1 MANKISVIIDVAVD
15 KGVTSLK
22 KFRSAI
28 GEADT
33 ASGKMRAGFDV
44 AKESIVAN
52 AANIAMAAG
61 GALIAFG
68 VKSVQAFQDTALAA
82 GKFSD
87 ATGLAV
93 DEASRFIEVAGDIGI
108 EAGTVETALGKMNKT
123 LGGSPELFT
132 ELGVEIAKTGTGA
145 TDVNGTFLNV
155 VDRLNAIKD
164 PAERARVASQLLG
177 KGWQGMA
184 ELIGQGSAEL
194 KASLA
199 GVADAQVI
207 DEEEEKKAKQLRD
220 RMDELKDRVEA
231 FSLTL
236 GESLVPALVE
246 AADDVIWLAD
256 KVSEFESAVQ
266 SATDVDLGGWAKKLT
281 SPVGVATS
289 AMNWF
294 TDAIGSNVSATDGI
308 SYAWDYF
315 TGNLEDGTTAIEDGT
330 TAIEYG
336 TDAADEMA
344 RVYGERV
351 VPAVDDSTY
360 AFDAA
365 AEEAN
370 NLAINTGRVER
381 AAQALSDEWDR
392 LKGKIDDKAAWFNMQ
407 ATFDDIRDKG
417 AAAMQAVA
425 DGTEDA
431 EQKMHEYRDAV
442 IGGQQEVFDL
452 GKQLGLL
459 PDEVSVL
466 IDLAE
471 NGQIDELE
479 RRLTILTRN
488 RTMNLDIIARGGAGY
503 GDRFGGA
510 RAAGGPVTAGTPYLV
525 GERGPEI
532 VVPGQSGTVIPNHR
546 IGVGGGGGMV
556 INITTGADPQAVV
569 AAIKKYEKSNGAAW
583 RS

>member
-1 MANKISVIIDVAVD
+1 VTVANKISVIIDVAVD

-28 GEADT
+28 GEAET

-108 EAGTVETALGKMNKT
+108 EAGTVESALGKMNKT
-123 LGGSPELFT
+123 LGGSPELFA

-184 ELIGQGSAEL
+184 ELIGQGSTAL

-207 DEEEEKKAKQLRD
+207 DPAELKKAREFRD
-220 RMDELKDRVEA
+220 RMDQLKDRLSAVALE
-231 FSLTL
+231 L
-236 GESLVPALVE
+236 GESLVPALTQMAE
-246 AADDVIWLAD
+246 AAVPAAKAVAKVADVWMTVGKAVKNTAEVSAEMYLQNGLTVDQLKEMGYSAD
-256 KVSEFESAVQ
+256 EISDALVKLGLSTVET
-266 SATDVDLGGWAKKLT
+266 TDVT
-281 SPVGVATS
+281 
-289 AMNWF
+289 
-294 TDAIGSNVSATDGI
+294 
-308 SYAWDYF
+308 
-315 TGNLEDGTTAIEDGT
+315 
-330 TAIEYG
+330 
-336 TDAADEMA
+336 DEMA
-344 RVYGERV
+344 RMYGQRLNPTVE
-351 VPAVDDSTY
+351 DTTL

-370 NLAINTGRVER
+370 DLAIKTGRVER

-459 PDEVSVL
+459 PAEVSVL
-466 IDLAE
+466 LDLVE

-488 RTMNLDIIARGGAGY
+488 RTANLDIIARGGAGY
-503 GDRFGGA
+503 GGLFPA
-510 RAAGGPVTAGTPYLV
+510 PRAMGGPVTAGTPYLV
-525 GERGPEI
+525 GEKGPEI
-532 VVPGQSGTVIPNHR
+532 VVPGQSGTVIPNNR

-556 INITTGADPQAVV
+556 INITTGADPQAVI
-569 AAIKKYEKSNGAAW
+569 AAIKKFEKSNGAAW

>member
-1 MANKISVIIDVAVD
+1 VANKISVIIDVAVD

-28 GEADT
+28 GEAET

-108 EAGTVETALGKMNKT
+108 EAGTVESALGKMNKT
-123 LGGSPELFT
+123 LGGSPELFA

-184 ELIGQGSAEL
+184 ELIGQGSTAL

-207 DEEEEKKAKQLRD
+207 DPAELKKAREFRD
-220 RMDELKDRVEA
+220 RMDQLKDRLSAVALE
-231 FSLTL
+231 L
-236 GESLVPALVE
+236 GESLVPALTQMAE
-246 AADDVIWLAD
+246 AAVPAAKAVAKVADVWMTVGKAVKNTAEVSAEMYLQNGLTVDQLKEMGYSAD
-256 KVSEFESAVQ
+256 EISDALVKLGLSTVET
-266 SATDVDLGGWAKKLT
+266 TDVT
-281 SPVGVATS
+281 
-289 AMNWF
+289 
-294 TDAIGSNVSATDGI
+294 
-308 SYAWDYF
+308 
-315 TGNLEDGTTAIEDGT
+315 
-330 TAIEYG
+330 
-336 TDAADEMA
+336 DEMA
-344 RVYGERV
+344 RMYGQRLNPTVE
-351 VPAVDDSTY
+351 DTTQ

-370 NLAINTGRVER
+370 DLAIKTGRVER
-381 AAQALSDEWDR
+381 AAEALSDEWDR

-459 PDEVSVL
+459 PAEVSVL
-466 IDLAE
+466 LDLVE

-488 RTMNLDIIARGGAGY
+488 RTANLDIIARGGAGY
-503 GDRFGGA
+503 GGLFPA
-510 RAAGGPVTAGTPYLV
+510 PRAMGGPVTAGTPYLV
-525 GERGPEI
+525 GEKGPEI
-532 VVPGQSGTVIPNHR
+532 VVPGQSGTVIPNNR

-556 INITTGADPQAVV
+556 INITTGADPQAVI
-569 AAIKKYEKSNGAAW
+569 AAIKKFEKSNGAAW

>member
-15 KGVTSLK
+15 KGVSSLK

-28 GEADT
+28 GEAET

-68 VKSVQAFQDTALAA
+68 VKAVQAFQDTALAA
-82 GKFSD
+82 GQFSD

-93 DEASRFIEVAGDIGI
+93 DEASRFIEVAGDLGI
-108 EAGTVETALGKMNKT
+108 EAGTVEAALGKMNKT
-123 LGGSPELFT
+123 LGGSPELFA

-184 ELIGQGSAEL
+184 ELIGQGSTAL

-199 GVADAQVI
+199 GVGDAQVI
-207 DEEEEKKAKQLRD
+207 DEKELKKARDLRD
-220 RMDELKDRVEA
+220 RMDQLKDRLSAVALE
-231 FSLTL
+231 L
-236 GESLVPALVE
+236 GESLVPALAQMAENAVP
-246 AADDVIWLAD
+246 AAQAVAKVAD
-256 KVSEFESAVQ
+256 AWMTVGNAVKNTAEVSAEMYLQNGLTVDQLEEMGYSADEV
-266 SATDVDLGGWAKKLT
+266 SDALVKLGLSTVGTTDVT
-281 SPVGVATS
+281 
-289 AMNWF
+289 
-294 TDAIGSNVSATDGI
+294 
-308 SYAWDYF
+308 
-315 TGNLEDGTTAIEDGT
+315 
-330 TAIEYG
+330 
-336 TDAADEMA
+336 DEMA
-344 RVYGERV
+344 RMYGQRLNPTVE
-351 VPAVDDSTY
+351 DTTQ

-370 NLAINTGRVER
+370 DLAIKTGRVER

-452 GKQLGLL
+452 GRQLGLL

-466 IDLAE
+466 IELAE

-488 RTMNLDIIARGGAGY
+488 RTANLDIIARGGAGY
-503 GDRFGGA
+503 GGLFPA
-510 RAAGGPVTAGTPYLV
+510 PRAMGGPVTAGTPYLV
-525 GERGPEI
+525 GEKGPEI
-532 VVPGQSGTVIPNHR
+532 VVPGRSGTVIPNNR
-546 IGVGGGGGMV
+546 IGVGGGGSMV
-556 INITTGADPQAVV
+556 INITTGADPQAVI
-569 AAIKKYEKSNGAAW
+569 AAIKKFEKSNGAAW

>member
-28 GEADT
+28 GEAET

-68 VKSVQAFQDTALAA
+68 VKSVKAFQDTALAA
-82 GKFSD
+82 GAFSD

-123 LGGSPELFT
+123 LGGSPELFA

-155 VDRLNAIKD
+155 VDRLNAIED

-207 DEEEEKKAKQLRD
+207 DPDELKKAREFRD
-220 RMDELKDRVEA
+220 RMDDLNDRLQAVMM
-231 FSLTL
+231 TV
-236 GESLVPALVE
+236 GEELVPALSD
-246 AADDVIWLAD
+246 AAETIGTVTDALQAASSAAEDLTGTDLA
-256 KVSEFESAVQ
+256 
-266 SATDVDLGGWAKKLT
+266 GWAQKLT
-281 SPVGVATS
+281 SPVDVATS
-289 AMNWF
+289 AMDLF

-308 SYAWDYF
+308 GYAWDYF
-315 TGNLEDGTTAIEDGT
+315 TGNLEDGTTTIG
-330 TAIEYG
+330 YG
-336 TDAADEMA
+336 TEAAAEMA
-344 RVYGERV
+344 RIYGERV
-351 VPAVDDSTY
+351 TPAVDKATTHFEDLEGATARLNDTY
-360 AFDAA
+360 A
-365 AEEAN
+365 
-370 NLAINTGRVER
+370 I
-381 AAQALSDEWDR
+381 
-392 LKGKIDDKAAWFNMQ
+392 LKGTLDEGDALDKAAE
-407 ATFDDIRDKG
+407 ATWNFRSETDRTEAEVRDYTR
-417 AAAMQAVA
+417 ALADTVVA
-425 DGTEDA
+425 LTEMPD
-431 EQKMHEYRDAV
+431 EQKTN
-442 IGGQQEVFDL
+442 
-452 GKQLGLL
+452 LL
-459 PDEVSVL
+459 LKLEEG
-466 IDLAE
+466 DLAAVE
-471 NGQIDELE
+471 AALARYREGVNVPIRFKGQGSVGFEK
-479 RRLTILTRN
+479 
-488 RTMNLDIIARGGAGY
+488 
-503 GDRFGGA
+503 
-510 RAAGGPVTAGTPYLV
+510 RAMGGPVNAGQPYIV

-532 VVPGQSGTVIPNHR
+532 VVPGRSGTVIPNNR
-546 IGVGGGGGMV
+546 IGVGGGSPTTV
-556 INITTGADPQAVV
+556 NIYTNADPNSTK
-569 AAIKKYEKSNGAAW
+569 AALRRFDRRNGPGI
-583 RS
+583 

>member
-28 GEADT
+28 GEAET

-68 VKSVQAFQDTALAA
+68 VKAVQAFQDTALAA
-82 GKFSD
+82 GQFSD

-108 EAGTVETALGKMNKT
+108 EAGTVEAALGKMNKT
-123 LGGSPELFT
+123 LGGSPELFA
-132 ELGVEIAKTGTGA
+132 ELGVEIAKTDTGA

-184 ELIGQGSAEL
+184 ELIGQGSTAL

-199 GVADAQVI
+199 GVGDAQVI
-207 DEEEEKKAKQLRD
+207 DEDEEKKAKQLRD
-220 RMDELKDRVEA
+220 RMDELKDRVEG

-236 GESLVPALVE
+236 GESLVPALVD
-246 AADDVIWLAD
+246 AADDVIWLTD
-256 KVSEFESAVQ
+256 KVIEFESTIE
-266 SATDVDLGGWAKKLT
+266 SAIGVDSGGWAKKLT
-281 SPVGVATS
+281 SPIDVATS

-294 TDAIGSNVSATDGI
+294 TDAIGSNVSATDAI
-308 SYAWDYF
+308 SYAYDHL
-315 TGNLEDGTTAIEDGT
+315 TGATDDAT

-336 TDAADEMA
+336 TEAAAEMA
-344 RVYGERV
+344 RIYSERV
-351 VPAVDDSTY
+351 VPTVGDSTY
-360 AFDAA
+360 VFDAA
-365 AEEAN
+365 AKEAN
-370 NLAINTGRVER
+370 DLAIKTGKVER

-466 IDLAE
+466 IELAE

-488 RTMNLDIIARGGAGY
+488 RTANLDIIARGGAGY
-503 GDRFGGA
+503 GGLFPA
-510 RAAGGPVTAGTPYLV
+510 PRAMGGPVTAGTPYLV
-525 GERGPEI
+525 GEKGPEI
-532 VVPGQSGTVIPNHR
+532 VVPGRSGTVIPNNR
-546 IGVGGGGGMV
+546 IGGVGVGSPMVVNIYPKSLPTDRELIDLVTNLRRRNGGV
-556 INITTGADPQAVV
+556 I
-569 AAIKKYEKSNGAAW
+569 
-583 RS
+583 

>member
-1 MANKISVIIDVAVD
+1 VTVANKISVIIDVAVD

-28 GEADT
+28 GEAET

-108 EAGTVETALGKMNKT
+108 EAGTVEAALGKMNKT
-123 LGGSPELFT
+123 LGGSPELFA

-184 ELIGQGSAEL
+184 ELIGQGSTAL

-199 GVADAQVI
+199 GVGDAQVI
-207 DEEEEKKAKQLRD
+207 DEKELKKAREFRE
-220 RMDELKDRVEA
+220 RMDEVNDRLQAVALSVGEAVVPVLGNLADAAGVAADAFGVLNTTLVEDGDA
-231 FSLTL
+231 SVSLTSGYGDFIDFFKVKWNKVF
-236 GESLVPALVE
+236 GEEAPAAIE
-246 AADDVIWLAD
+246 A
-256 KVSEFESAVQ
+256 
-266 SATDVDLGGWAKKLT
+266 TT
-281 SPVGVATS
+281 T
-289 AMNWF
+289 
-294 TDAIGSNVSATDGI
+294 AIEG
-308 SYAWDYF
+308 
-315 TGNLEDGTTAIEDGT
+315 GTTAIQ
-330 TAIEYG
+330 YG

-344 RVYGERV
+344 RTYGERLA
-351 VPAVDDSTY
+351 PAVADSNY

-370 NLAINTGRVER
+370 NLAIKTGIVQR
-381 AAQALSDEWDR
+381 AAEALDTAWSN
-392 LKGKIDDKAAWFNMQ
+392 LKGEIDADQAWIDMQ
-407 ATFDDIRDKG
+407 TTFDDLKSKG
-417 AAAMQAVA
+417 EAAMTAAANGSA
-425 DGTEDA
+425 DARTKMLEFESA
-431 EQKMHEYRDAV
+431 TNTAKQKIIDL
-442 IGGQQEVFDL
+442 GQQIGLTPTEV
-452 GKQLGLL
+452 KTLL
-459 PDEVSVL
+459 TMTDNGSIEDVEQR
-466 IDLAE
+466 LA
-471 NGQIDELE
+471 
-479 RRLTILTRN
+479 ILTRN
-488 RTMNLDIIARGGAGY
+488 RSANVDIIARGGAGY

-510 RAAGGPVTAGTPYLV
+510 RANGGPVTAGTPYLV

-532 VVPGQSGTVIPNHR
+532 VVPGRSGTVIPNNR
-546 IGVGGGGGMV
+546 IGVGGGSPTTV
-556 INITTGADPQAVV
+556 NIYTNADPNSTK
-569 AAIKKYEKSNGAAW
+569 AALRRFDRRNGPGI
-583 RS
+583 

>member
-1 MANKISVIIDVAVD
+1 VTVANKISVIIDVAVD

-28 GEADT
+28 GEAET

-68 VKSVQAFQDTALAA
+68 VKAVSAFQDTALAA

-123 LGGSPELFT
+123 LGGSPELFA

-184 ELIGQGSAEL
+184 ELIGQGSTAL

-207 DEEEEKKAKQLRD
+207 DEKELKKAREFRD
-220 RMDELKDRVEA
+220 RMDQLKDQLSAVALE
-231 FSLTL
+231 L
-236 GESLVPALVE
+236 GESLVPALTQMAENAVPAAQAVAKVADAWMTVGKAVKNTAEVSAEMYLQNGLTVDQLKEMGYSADEVSDALVKLGLSTVE
-246 AADDVIWLAD
+246 T
-256 KVSEFESAVQ
+256 
-266 SATDVDLGGWAKKLT
+266 TDVT
-281 SPVGVATS
+281 
-289 AMNWF
+289 
-294 TDAIGSNVSATDGI
+294 
-308 SYAWDYF
+308 
-315 TGNLEDGTTAIEDGT
+315 
-330 TAIEYG
+330 
-336 TDAADEMA
+336 DEMA
-344 RVYGERV
+344 RMYGQRLNPTVEDTTQV
-351 VPAVDDSTY
+351 
-360 AFDAA
+360 FDAA

-370 NLAINTGRVER
+370 SLAIKTGRVER
-381 AAQALSDEWDR
+381 AAEALSAEWDR

-488 RTMNLDIIARGGAGY
+488 RTANLDIIARGGAGY

-525 GERGPEI
+525 GEKGPEI
-532 VVPGQSGTVIPNHR
+532 VVPGRSGTVIPNNR

-556 INITTGADPQAVV
+556 INITTGADPQAVI
-569 AAIKKYEKSNGAAW
+569 AAIKKFEKSNGAAW

>member
-28 GEADT
+28 GEAET

-68 VKSVQAFQDTALAA
+68 VKSVKAFQDTALAA
-82 GKFSD
+82 GAFSD

-123 LGGSPELFT
+123 LGGSPELFA

-155 VDRLNAIKD
+155 VDRLNAIED

-207 DEEEEKKAKQLRD
+207 DPDELKKAREFRD
-220 RMDELKDRVEA
+220 RMDDLNDRLQAVMM
-231 FSLTL
+231 TV
-236 GESLVPALVE
+236 GEELVPALSD
-246 AADDVIWLAD
+246 AAETIGTVTDALQAASSAAEDLTGTNLA
-256 KVSEFESAVQ
+256 
-266 SATDVDLGGWAKKLT
+266 GWAQKLT
-281 SPVGVATS
+281 SPVDVATS
-289 AMNWF
+289 AMDLF

-308 SYAWDYF
+308 GYAWDYF
-315 TGNLEDGTTAIEDGT
+315 TGNLEDGTTTIG
-330 TAIEYG
+330 YG
-336 TDAADEMA
+336 TEAAAEMA
-344 RVYGERV
+344 RIYGERV
-351 VPAVDDSTY
+351 TPAVDKATTHFEDLEGATARLNDTY
-360 AFDAA
+360 A
-365 AEEAN
+365 
-370 NLAINTGRVER
+370 I
-381 AAQALSDEWDR
+381 
-392 LKGKIDDKAAWFNMQ
+392 LKGTLDEGDALDKAAE
-407 ATFDDIRDKG
+407 ATWNFRSETDRTEAEVRDYTR
-417 AAAMQAVA
+417 ALADTVVA
-425 DGTEDA
+425 LTEMPD
-431 EQKMHEYRDAV
+431 EQKTN
-442 IGGQQEVFDL
+442 
-452 GKQLGLL
+452 LL
-459 PDEVSVL
+459 LKLEEG
-466 IDLAE
+466 DLAAVE
-471 NGQIDELE
+471 AALARYREGVNVPIRFKGQGSVGFEK
-479 RRLTILTRN
+479 
-488 RTMNLDIIARGGAGY
+488 
-503 GDRFGGA
+503 
-510 RAAGGPVTAGTPYLV
+510 RAMGGPVNAGQPYIV

-532 VVPGQSGTVIPNHR
+532 VVPGRSGTVIPNNR
-546 IGVGGGGGMV
+546 IGVGGGSPTTV
-556 INITTGADPQAVV
+556 NIYTNADPNSTK
-569 AAIKKYEKSNGAAW
+569 AALRRFDRRNGPGI
-583 RS
+583 

>member
-28 GEADT
+28 GEAET

-108 EAGTVETALGKMNKT
+108 EAGTVESALGKMNKT
-123 LGGSPELFT
+123 LGGSPELFA

-184 ELIGQGSAEL
+184 ELIGQGSTAL

-207 DEEEEKKAKQLRD
+207 DPAELKKAREFRD
-220 RMDELKDRVEA
+220 RMDQLKDRLSAVALE
-231 FSLTL
+231 L
-236 GESLVPALVE
+236 GESLVPALTQMAE
-246 AADDVIWLAD
+246 AAVPAAKAVAKVADVWMTVGKAVKNTAEVSAEMYLQNGLTVDQLKEMGYSAD
-256 KVSEFESAVQ
+256 EISDALVKLGLSTVET
-266 SATDVDLGGWAKKLT
+266 TDVT
-281 SPVGVATS
+281 
-289 AMNWF
+289 
-294 TDAIGSNVSATDGI
+294 
-308 SYAWDYF
+308 
-315 TGNLEDGTTAIEDGT
+315 
-330 TAIEYG
+330 
-336 TDAADEMA
+336 DEMA
-344 RVYGERV
+344 RMYGQRLNPTVE
-351 VPAVDDSTY
+351 DTTQ

-370 NLAINTGRVER
+370 DLAIKTGRVER
-381 AAQALSDEWDR
+381 AAEALSDEWDR

-459 PDEVSVL
+459 PAEVSVL
-466 IDLAE
+466 LDLVE

-488 RTMNLDIIARGGAGY
+488 RTANLDIIARGGAGY
-503 GDRFGGA
+503 GGLFPA
-510 RAAGGPVTAGTPYLV
+510 PRAMGGPVTAGTPYLV
-525 GERGPEI
+525 GEKGPEI
-532 VVPGQSGTVIPNHR
+532 VVPGQSGTVIPNNR

-556 INITTGADPQAVV
+556 INITTGADPQAVI
-569 AAIKKYEKSNGAAW
+569 AAIKKFEKSNGAAW

>member
-28 GEADT
+28 GEAET

-108 EAGTVETALGKMNKT
+108 EAGTVEAALGKMNKT
-123 LGGSPELFT
+123 LGGSPELFA

-155 VDRLNAIKD
+155 VDRLNAIED

-207 DEEEEKKAKQLRD
+207 DPDELKKAREFRD
-220 RMDELKDRVEA
+220 RMDDLNDRLQAVMM
-231 FSLTL
+231 TV
-236 GESLVPALVE
+236 GEELVPALSD
-246 AADDVIWLAD
+246 AAETIGTVTDALQAASSAAEDLTGTDLA
-256 KVSEFESAVQ
+256 
-266 SATDVDLGGWAKKLT
+266 GWAQKLT
-281 SPVGVATS
+281 SPVDVATS
-289 AMNWF
+289 AMDLF

-308 SYAWDYF
+308 GYAWDYF
-315 TGNLEDGTTAIEDGT
+315 TGNLEDGTTTIG
-330 TAIEYG
+330 YG
-336 TDAADEMA
+336 TEAAAEMA
-344 RVYGERV
+344 RIYGERV
-351 VPAVDDSTY
+351 TPAVDKATTHFEDLEGATARLNDTY
-360 AFDAA
+360 A
-365 AEEAN
+365 
-370 NLAINTGRVER
+370 I
-381 AAQALSDEWDR
+381 
-392 LKGKIDDKAAWFNMQ
+392 LKGTLDEGDALDKAAE
-407 ATFDDIRDKG
+407 ATWNFRSETDRTEAEVRDYTR
-417 AAAMQAVA
+417 ALADTVVA
-425 DGTEDA
+425 LTEMPD
-431 EQKMHEYRDAV
+431 EQKTN
-442 IGGQQEVFDL
+442 
-452 GKQLGLL
+452 LL
-459 PDEVSVL
+459 LKLEEG
-466 IDLAE
+466 DLAAVE
-471 NGQIDELE
+471 AALARYREGVNVPIRFKGQGSVGFEK
-479 RRLTILTRN
+479 
-488 RTMNLDIIARGGAGY
+488 
-503 GDRFGGA
+503 
-510 RAAGGPVTAGTPYLV
+510 RAMGGPVNAGQPYIV

-532 VVPGQSGTVIPNHR
+532 VVPGRSGTVIPNNR
-546 IGVGGGGGMV
+546 IGVGGGSPTTV
-556 INITTGADPQAVV
+556 NIYTNADPNSTK
-569 AAIKKYEKSNGAAW
+569 AALRRFDRRNGPGI
-583 RS
+583 